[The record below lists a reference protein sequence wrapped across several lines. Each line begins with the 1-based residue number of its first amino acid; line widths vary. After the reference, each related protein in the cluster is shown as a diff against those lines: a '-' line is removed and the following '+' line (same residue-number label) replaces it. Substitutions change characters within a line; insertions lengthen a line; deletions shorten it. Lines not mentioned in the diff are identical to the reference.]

1 MVGGGFKD
9 TIAGR
14 LHRFS
19 APFLDFNSPL
29 TTHHSPLARPMN
41 ITLQVWRQENASSA
55 GGFKT
60 YLVEDVSPDMSFL
73 EMLDVL
79 NDRLTNQGEEPI
91 AFEHD
96 CREGICGSC
105 GVMIDGMAHGPQR
118 GTATCQ
124 LHMRKFSDGASI
136 TVEPWRAAAFPVIRD
151 LVVDRSPF
159 DRIIAAGGYITAPTG
174 SAPEANLMPVPKDVA
189 DTAFAAAAC
198 IGCGA
203 CVAACPNG
211 AAQLFTAAKV
221 AHLNLLPQGQAER
234 LIRVE
239 NMVDVME
246 GFFGSCTNHGECE
259 SACPKSISID
269 FIALLNRDYIKAKFA
284 NRRLLAQ
291 H

>member
-1 MVGGGFKD
+1 
-9 TIAGR
+9 
-14 LHRFS
+14 
-19 APFLDFNSPL
+19 
-29 TTHHSPLARPMN
+29 MN
-41 ITLQVWRQENASSA
+41 ITLQVWRQDNASSA

-105 GVMIDGMAHGPQR
+105 GVMIEGMAHGPQR

-151 LVVDRSPF
+151 LVVDRSAF

-189 DTAFAAAAC
+189 DTAFEAAAC

-246 GFFGSCTNHGECE
+246 DFFGSCTNHGECE

-284 NRRLLAQ
+284 NRRLLVQ